1 MVKDLGIKFAD
12 LTDDE
17 KIQVF
22 HKIEHLVK
30 NELVSENQD
39 NDFHAGSYDA
49 YQKINEIIEYQK
61 WL

>member
-1 MVKDLGIKFAD
+1 MVKYLGIKFAD

-30 NELVSENQD
+30 NELAIENQD

-49 YQKINEIIEYQK
+49 YLNINQIIEYQK
-61 WL
+61 

>member
-1 MVKDLGIKFAD
+1 MVKDLSIKFAD

-30 NELVSENQD
+30 NELASENQD

-49 YQKINEIIEYQK
+49 YLNIN
-61 WL
+61 

>member
-1 MVKDLGIKFAD
+1 MVKDLSIKFAD

-30 NELVSENQD
+30 NELASENQD

-49 YQKINEIIEYQK
+49 YLNINQIIEYHK
-61 WL
+61 